1 MSWLSELKWS
11 NRREHL
17 YAMIAGEAELDETVP
32 STYDRKQGFL
42 YKIAQKIQG
51 GSLPD
56 ASEASEG
63 DVLTIDDGEPVWAA
77 GGGSGEKLVIPID
90 LSQSGGVIE
99 SVSAEDYL
107 ANYDN
112 CVFDCGANDGV
123 VFPTGY
129 AYQEQ
134 GGQRSAMTTAV
145 IVHPQAASLETITIA
160 VYIYGD
166 SVAFMKEE
174 RMYEMTPAE

>member
-1 MSWLSELKWS
+1 MSWLSELRWS
-11 NRREHL
+11 TRLEHL

-77 GGGSGEKLVIPID
+77 GGGGNFVVTVTMTSETVGTADKSSAEIAAALAAGQNVFAFLPND
-90 LSQSGGVIE
+90 EMNAVLPLIE
-99 SVSAEDYL
+99 SNTEMALFGGAMYYTGICLLSGLVLTGTSATLY
-107 ANYDN
+107 
-112 CVFDCGANDGV
+112 
-123 VFPTGY
+123 TG
-129 AYQEQ
+129 Q
-134 GGQRSAMTTAV
+134 
-145 IVHPQAASLETITIA
+145 
-160 VYIYGD
+160 
-166 SVAFMKEE
+166 F
-174 RMYEMTPAE
+174 TPST